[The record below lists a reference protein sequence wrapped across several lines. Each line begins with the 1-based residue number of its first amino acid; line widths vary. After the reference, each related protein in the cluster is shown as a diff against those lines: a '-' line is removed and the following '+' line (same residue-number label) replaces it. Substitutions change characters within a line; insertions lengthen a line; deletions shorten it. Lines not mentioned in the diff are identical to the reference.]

1 MVKRT
6 KKKKPARERA
16 KRIGV
21 NYCRYSSHNQRDASI
36 EQQIAAA
43 EKFAEANDIT
53 IIETYSDRAT
63 TGRNDDRH
71 EFQRMMKDA
80 AQGKFDVVIAWKS
93 DRLGRNM
100 LQAMQNEAKLN
111 YYGIACVY
119 VEENFDDSAAGR
131 FARRNMMNVNQFYS
145 ESMAENIVR
154 GLRYNAENCMVAS
167 GHLPFGYK
175 ADENLHI
182 VIDSP
187 KDSIVRE
194 IFERVAGGE
203 PMVDIYTNLNERGIK
218 TSRGNKWTKSSF
230 NSLIQNERYKGIYIY
245 SDVRIEGGI
254 PRIVS
259 NEIFEK
265 VQRVLKMKKNPRGR
279 HRSKEDYMLTGK
291 IFCGYCKDPIVGTSG
306 KSKTNDV
313 HYYYACSNKRRNGAA
328 ACPKKTVRKEYI
340 EREIARAIKTQL
352 NNDGVKEWI
361 TELLLKRQ
369 EEYQK
374 PAELELLNTRLAE
387 VKTSIKNLLSAIEM
401 GIITPTTKTRLEELE
416 SENAQICSD
425 IDSIEKLQMQKYT
438 REQILE
444 WFSHLQNGDIDNK
457 EYQQQIFN
465 LFLFR
470 AYLYDD
476 KITLIFETKEITGK
490 DSNEMDVDI
499 DAIVDDDISLANCSH
514 KVRFAPPNK
523 YKEDITAK

>member
-1 MVKRT
+1 MKHT
-6 KKKKPARERA
+6 KKKKPAHERV

-21 NYCRYSSHNQRDASI
+21 NYCRYSSHSQRDASI

-43 EKFAEANDIT
+43 QKFAEANDIT
-53 IIETYSDRAT
+53 IVETYADRAT
-63 TGRNDDRH
+63 TGRSDDRH

-154 GLRYNAENCMVAS
+154 GMRYNAENCMMTN
-167 GHLPFGYK
+167 GQLPLGYK
-175 ADENLHI
+175 SDENLHI

-187 KDSIVRE
+187 KDCIVRE
-194 IFERVAGGE
+194 IFNRVASGE
-203 PMVDIYTNLNERGIK
+203 PFVDIYNDLNNRGIR

-230 NSLIQNERYKGIYIY
+230 NGLIQNERYKGIYIY

-259 NEIFEK
+259 DETFDK
-265 VQRVLKMKKNPRGR
+265 VQRMLKMKKNPRAR

-291 IFCGYCKDPIVGTSG
+291 LFCGYCKDPIVGTSG
-306 KSKTNDV
+306 KSKTGDI
-313 HYYYACSNKRRNGAA
+313 HYYYSCSNKRKNGAA
-328 ACPKKTVRKEYI
+328 ACRKKSVRKEYI
-340 EREIARAIKTQL
+340 ERELAGAIKSKL
-352 NNDGVKEWI
+352 NNEGVKEWI
-361 TELLLKRQ
+361 TELLLERQ

-374 PAELELLNTRLAE
+374 PAELELLNNRLAE
-387 VKTSIKNLLSAIEM
+387 VKTSIKNILSAIEM

-416 SENAQICSD
+416 SENAQLCSD
-425 IDSIEKLQMQKYT
+425 IDSLEKFKMRKYT

-444 WFSHLQNGDIDNK
+444 WFNHLQNGDIDDK

-476 KITLIFETKEITGK
+476 KITIIFETKEITGT
-490 DSNEMDVDI
+490 DTNEVDI
-499 DAIVDDDISLANCSH
+499 DIDSIVDEDFSKVNCSH
-514 KVRFAPPNK
+514 KVRFAPPINSNR
-523 YKEDITAK
+523 YI